1 MPIRLAVIITL
12 LQTDDLAGGGGHG
25 VPVLLLPHLLP
36 AQAKS
41 DLR

>member
-36 AQAKS
+36 AQAES
-41 DLR
+41 DIR